1 MAHAQDRQH
10 GFAAQCQVGLQAH
23 AILQRSYP
31 QMLNVSALKGQGQ
44 ARNAPCHC
52 HGGCWQSS
60 PQPLWE
66 VMSVLPCKEDTAC
79 STRLQKPVPDHHKRQ
94 KAVSTSLCLTRLTCV
109 LPLASMLPRLDCTLL
124 QALRENILRTLP
136 MLFAHWSTDT
146 IRLLRMSLRVFVH
159 LVRVRSSTVMAPCK
173 LPSAWQQEAGSFL
186 LLALVVRG
194 PAINLALPNTG
205 ACIHRLA
212 VFSSAR
218 RYDDAYSGNGPII
231 ECPRACPSA
240 DATLKARWLPRPA
253 GLRQPGAQ

>member
-1 MAHAQDRQH
+1 MRSRSSQH
-10 GFAAQCQVGLQAH
+10 TG
-23 AILQRSYP
+23 S
-31 QMLNVSALKGQGQ
+31 MLRFKMRGTGAKRTLSLPSRLLTISSTTSLGNVSVALRRRRSMLK
-44 ARNAPCHC
+44 
-52 HGGCWQSS
+52 
-60 PQPLWE
+60 
-66 VMSVLPCKEDTAC
+66 
-79 STRLQKPVPDHHKRQ
+79 RLQKPVPDHHKRQ